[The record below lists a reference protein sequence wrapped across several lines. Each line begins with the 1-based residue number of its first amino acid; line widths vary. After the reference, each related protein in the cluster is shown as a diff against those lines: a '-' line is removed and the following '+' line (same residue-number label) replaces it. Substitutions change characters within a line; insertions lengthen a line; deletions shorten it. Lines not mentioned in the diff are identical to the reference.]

1 MTEALPP
8 IQTRSAA
15 VAEVKPRERI
25 VSLVVVP
32 YDEWTEVYDQSLG
45 KTVEESVAPAAFGH
59 IIVNRADRFLVNL
72 EHDLNHRVGRCVK
85 LDPDASVGLLG
96 DVKIRRGTEGDQIL
110 DDAEDGMLG
119 ASVGMGVFPR
129 DMQWL
134 TRTRRRIVKAY
145 LDHIALTW
153 TPAYAGAGVLA
164 VRSAPATVAVPP
176 APVPTPNLDSI
187 RLEQLAARYGMR

>member
-1 MTEALPP
+1 MTESLPP

-15 VAEVKPRERI
+15 VSGVQARERI
-25 VSLVVVP
+25 ISLVVVP
-32 YDEWTEVYDQSLG
+32 YDEWTPIVDPDG
-45 KTVEESVAPAAFGH
+45 KAVEECVAPGAFGT
-59 IIVNRADRFLVNL
+59 IQNRADRFLVNL

-85 LDPDASVGLLG
+85 LIPDAPRGLLA
-96 DVKIRRGTEGDQIL
+96 DVKIRRGAEGDQIL

-119 ASVGMGVFPR
+119 ASIGMGVYPR
-129 DMQWL
+129 DMTWL

-176 APVPTPNLDSI
+176 VPTPNLDAI
-187 RLEQLAARYGMR
+187 RLASLREQYGIR